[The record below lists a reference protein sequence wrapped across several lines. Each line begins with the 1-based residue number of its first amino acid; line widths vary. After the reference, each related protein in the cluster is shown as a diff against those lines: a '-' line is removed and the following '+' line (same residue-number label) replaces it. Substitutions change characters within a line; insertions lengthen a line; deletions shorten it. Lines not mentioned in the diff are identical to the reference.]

1 MISAMTS
8 MLGPGPSSKVRA
20 TVLPVPGA
28 ELIAKADG
36 FGQPETVPGGVGCP
50 AAEVGLAV
58 RGASEVG
65 LAVPGPRLGV
75 VGTEVE
81 VTVFGAGCAALG
93 AGLAVSGAEV
103 GLAVPGPGLGVVGTE
118 VEVTVFGAGCAA
130 LGAGLAVSGAEVGLA
145 VRGASE
151 GPVVCWPRDCCPS
164 TELGLATLGVSE
176 AGLAGTK
183 EGDSNRDAE
192 VAVDCT
198 DPDVHPDNREPAT
211 PSISTAVRAVVAV
224 MAIASLTQR
233 VRVTPNLPAI
243 TCLPYR

>member
-1 MISAMTS
+1 

-65 LAVPGPRLGV
+65 LAV
-75 VGTEVE
+75 
-81 VTVFGAGCAALG
+81 
-93 AGLAVSGAEV
+93 S
-103 GLAVPGPGLGVVGTE
+103 GPGLRVVGTE

-151 GPVVCWPRDCCPS
+151 GPVVCWPKDCCPS

-224 MAIASLTQR
+224 MAIASSR
-233 VRVTPNLPAI
+233 SASV
-243 TCLPYR
+243 

>member
-1 MISAMTS
+1 

-20 TVLPVPGA
+20 TVLPVPVPGA

-65 LAVPGPRLGV
+65 LAVPGP
-75 VGTEVE
+75 
-81 VTVFGAGCAALG
+81 
-93 AGLAVSGAEV
+93 
-103 GLAVPGPGLGVVGTE
+103 GLGVVGTE

-130 LGAGLAVSGAEVGLA
+130 LGAGLAVSGAEVRLA

-151 GPVVCWPRDCCPS
+151 GPVVCWPKDCCPS

>member
-1 MISAMTS
+1 

-36 FGQPETVPGGVGCP
+36 FGQPEAVPGEVGCA

-65 LAVPGPRLGV
+65 LDVRGIELVGLAVRGASRVGLAVRGASRVGLAVPGPGLGV
-75 VGTEVE
+75 VATEAE

-93 AGLAVSGAEV
+93 AGLAVSAAEV
-103 GLAVPGPGLGVVGTE
+103 GLAV
-118 VEVTVFGAGCAA
+118 
-130 LGAGLAVSGAEVGLA
+130 LGASG
-145 VRGASE
+145 
-151 GPVVCWPRDCCPS
+151 GPVVCWPKDGCPR
-164 TELGLATLGVSE
+164 TELGLATPGASE

-192 VAVDCT
+192 VAVD
-198 DPDVHPDNREPAT
+198 
-211 PSISTAVRAVVAV
+211 
-224 MAIASLTQR
+224 
-233 VRVTPNLPAI
+233 
-243 TCLPYR
+243 

>member
-1 MISAMTS
+1 

-20 TVLPVPGA
+20 TVLPVPVPGA

-58 RGASEVG
+58 RGASGVGLDVRGMGLVG
-65 LAVPGPRLGV
+65 LAVR
-75 VGTEVE
+75 
-81 VTVFGAGCAALG
+81 GA
-93 AGLAVSGAEV
+93 SGV

-130 LGAGLAVSGAEVGLA
+130 LGAGLAVRGASGVGLA
-145 VRGASE
+145 VLGASG
-151 GPVVCWPRDCCPS
+151 GPVVCWPKDCCPS